1 MHQNHHNDFT
11 NISINHPY
19 PYTRNI
25 NSDAVN
31 DNNDAMAY
39 DQRYSRK
46 SHKIYQE
53 IE

>member
-19 PYTRNI
+19 PYTRN
-25 NSDAVN
+25 SDAVN
-31 DNNDAMAY
+31 DNNDAMTY